1 MNSCRACISAGRAPF
16 YIWQILNTSVV
27 RLIIRNY
34 VDTWLRRK
42 NYANPLMFRIGAANS
57 FCEPL
62 PEFFQL
68 TLLKPIKD
76 ENLLS
81 YVWNGYI
88 IFKNTHFRH
97 HFFID
102 KPYWRGLRNDRS
114 YIYIYYIHPSKYIGI
129 VTPGFSYRSST
140 GRFDSNVLAL
150 FITFKLVC
158 SILVVHLEGPEI

>member
-57 FCEPL
+57 FCELL

-114 YIYIYYIHPSKYIGI
+114 YIYIYTIYIHLNILGLLPQVFPI
-129 VTPGFSYRSST
+129 VLRLV
-140 GRFDSNVLAL
+140 DSIVMCWP
-150 FITFKLVC
+150 C
-158 SILVVHLEGPEI
+158 SLPLNLCAPF